1 MAGFTIRD
9 PAFRD
14 KVRTS
19 FDSQTFMRTLGVRM
33 KELEPGRC
41 VLEMPTRPDLC
52 QQNGF
57 VHAGATT
64 AIADTAA
71 GYAAF
76 SLTEP
81 GANILTV
88 EFKMNLLNPA
98 DGEMLVARAE
108 VIKSG
113 RTLMVVR
120 SDVIARKNG
129 ADSPVAAM
137 LATMMS
143 LPAP

>member
-1 MAGFTIRD
+1 MPLGFTPKD
-9 PAFRD
+9 ADFRER
-14 KVRTS
+14 VAAS
-19 FDSQTFMRTLGVRM
+19 FAAQTFMRTLGVRLAG
-33 KELEPGRC
+33 LEPGSC
-41 VLEMPTRPDLC
+41 VLEMTVRPDLC

-71 GYAAF
+71 GYAAY
-76 SLTEP
+76 SLMP
-81 GANILTV
+81 AGVNILTV

-98 DGEMLVARAE
+98 EGERLVARAQ
-108 VIKSG
+108 VIKPG

-120 SDVIARKNG
+120 SDVFGVRGG
-129 ADSPVAAM
+129 AERPVAAM

-143 LPAP
+143 L

>member
-1 MAGFTIRD
+1 MTPKD
-9 PAFRD
+9 PSFRD
-14 KVRTS
+14 RVKAS
-19 FDSQTFMRTLGVRM
+19 FDAQTFMRTLGVRM
-33 KELEPGRC
+33 AALEPGHC
-41 VLEMPTRPDLC
+41 VLEMPVRPDLC

-76 SLTEP
+76 SLMP
-81 GANILTV
+81 VGANVLTV
-88 EFKMNLLNPA
+88 EFKLNLLNPA
-98 DGEMLVARAE
+98 EGETLVARAQ
-108 VIKSG
+108 VIKPG

-120 SDVIARKNG
+120 SDVFGARGG
-129 ADSPVAAM
+129 AEKLVATM

-143 LPAP
+143 L

>member
-1 MAGFTIRD
+1 MT
-9 PAFRD
+9 
-14 KVRTS
+14 
-19 FDSQTFMRTLGVRM
+19 
-33 KELEPGRC
+33 ELEPGRC

-120 SDVIARKNG
+120 SDVVARRDG
-129 ADSPVAAM
+129 RETAVAAM

>member
-1 MAGFTIRD
+1 LVG
-9 PAFRD
+9 
-14 KVRTS
+14 
-19 FDSQTFMRTLGVRM
+19 
-33 KELEPGRC
+33 LEPGHC
-41 VLEMPTRPDLC
+41 VLDMPVRPGLC

-76 SLTEP
+76 SLMTAE
-81 GANILTV
+81 ADVLTV

-98 DGEMLVARAE
+98 EGETLVARAQ
-108 VIKSG
+108 VIKPG
-113 RTLMVVR
+113 RTLVVVR
-120 SDVIARKNG
+120 ADVFGVTGGGEK
-129 ADSPVAAM
+129 PVATM

-143 LPAP
+143 LSRDGISP

>member
-1 MAGFTIRD
+1 MAGFTARN
-9 PAFRD
+9 PAFRET
-14 KVRTS
+14 VRAS
-19 FDSQTFMRTLGVRM
+19 FESQTFMRTLGVRM
-33 KELEPGRC
+33 TGLEPGSC
-41 VLEMPTRPDLC
+41 VLEMPSRPDLC

-76 SLTEP
+76 SLVPP

-98 DGEMLVARAE
+98 EGEVLVARAE

-120 SDVIARKNG
+120 SDVTARGKG
-129 ADSPVAAM
+129 TETPVAAM

-143 LPAP
+143 LQT

>member
-1 MAGFTIRD
+1 MPAPTARD
-9 PAFRD
+9 PAFRE
-14 KVRTS
+14 RGRAS

-33 KELEPGRC
+33 TELEPGRC

-76 SLTEP
+76 SLVPP

-120 SDVIARKNG
+120 SDVVARRDG
-129 ADSPVAAM
+129 RETAVAAM